1 MIQDHIDILVIAET
15 KLDASFPKNQFS
27 IPGFKTPYRLDVS
40 DKSGGLLVFV
50 RDCLLSTEIKVDNIS
65 ADIQVIPFE
74 LNIRKQK
81 WLLLPIYR
89 PPNQNMSFFVE
100 QISKLIDK
108 LGRYDNVLVL
118 GDFNMEPND
127 KNLSPLLEEHNLY
140 NLIKGPT
147 CFKSCQG
154 RCLTYC

>member
-1 MIQDHIDILVIAET
+1 MDILVIAET
-15 KLDASFPKNQFS
+15 KLDASFPKNQFL

-40 DKSGGLLVFV
+40 EKSGGLLVFV
-50 RDCLLSTEIKVDNIS
+50 RDCILSTVIKVDNMS
-65 ADIQVIPFE
+65 TDIQVIPFE

-100 QISKLIDK
+100 QIFKLIDK
-108 LGRYDNVLVL
+108 FGRYNNVLVL

-127 KNLSPLLEEHNLY
+127 KNLSPLVVEHDL
-140 NLIKGPT
+140 
-147 CFKSCQG
+147 
-154 RCLTYC
+154 